1 MSKVAVIVPR
11 PFDQSF
17 TYLAPESF
25 VQGSLV
31 KVPFGSNSLFGVI
44 NSNIEAEDNPKLK
57 TLQTIYPYA
66 FTAKH
71 LDFIK
76 WVANYYMAPVGMLFK
91 MSIGG
96 IKALEKPE
104 KYIVPR
110 QGYTTNLATL
120 NAQQLEVF
128 EGISATINKF
138 SVNLIQG
145 VTGSGKTEVYL
156 HLVDKVIKE
165 GGQVLILLPEIFL
178 STQLIERFE
187 KRMGFHP
194 TEWHSSVGVKARKE
208 NWISTLVGE
217 SQLIVGA
224 RSALFLPFK
233 NLKLIIVDEEH
244 DASFKQDEGICYN
257 ARDMAIVKAKI
268 ENIPIV
274 LASAT
279 PSVESYQNALEGK
292 YKLYS
297 LENRFGGTILPE
309 LIVVNTTDEKLP
321 KGQFLSSKLIAQ
333 MKATFARE
341 KQSML
346 FLNRRG
352 YAPVTMCGDCGE
364 IISCPHCSFNMVSH
378 KSSNTLQCH
387 YCGHVLPQVLK
398 CPACGSNEK
407 IFPVG
412 VGVEKIEEEVRQ
424 ALPDARVLLLTSDTV
439 PNTKLLSQLLEE
451 IVERKYDII
460 IGTQMVAKGLHF
472 PFLHLVGIIDADG
485 LGAASDIRS
494 IERTYQLLHQ
504 VSGRAGREAERGLVL
519 VQCRNPLN
527 LDLESLIKDNIDA
540 FLRSEIEDRKAAG
553 MPPFR
558 RLTVITIASTDQKLN
573 LSVVNTLQRTMPM
586 VHGVEI
592 LGASPAPI
600 FKLRN
605 NYRHRFVVIS
615 DKSVNVQKLLKQ
627 WLAVKHPA
635 RVRIS
640 VDLDPLSL
648 S

>member
-1 MSKVAVIVPR
+1 MKKVAVIVPR
-11 PFDQSF
+11 PFDQNF
-17 TYLAPESF
+17 TYLAPENFSP
-25 VQGSLV
+25 GNLV
-31 KVPFGSNSLFGVI
+31 KVPFGGNTLFGVI
-44 NSNIEAEDNPKLK
+44 DSEITAEDNPKLK
-57 TLQTIYPYA
+57 PIQTVYPYSLN
-66 FTAKH
+66 TKH
-71 LDFIK
+71 LDFLQ
-76 WVANYYMAPVGMLFK
+76 WVANYYMAPIGMLFK

-96 IKALEKPE
+96 ILAIDNPE
-104 KYIVPR
+104 KYIMPR
-110 QGYTTNLATL
+110 QSYTTSLATL
-120 NAQQLEVF
+120 NEQQQ
-128 EGISATINKF
+128 TIFQSIAKTLDSF
-138 SVNLIQG
+138 STNLIQG

-156 HLVDKVIKE
+156 HLVDKVIKD

-187 KRMGFHP
+187 KRMGFRP
-194 TEWHSSVGVKARKE
+194 TEWHSSVSIKGRKQ

-257 ARDMAIVKAKI
+257 ARDMAIVKARI
-268 ENIPIV
+268 ENIPVV

-292 YKLYS
+292 YKLFS
-297 LENRFGGTILPE
+297 LENRFGGSILPE
-309 LIVVNTTDEKLP
+309 LVVVNTTDEKLP
-321 KGQFLSSKLIAQ
+321 RGQFISKKLIEQ
-333 MKATFARE
+333 MAATYARG

-352 YAPVTMCGDCGE
+352 YAPVTMCGDCSE
-364 IISCPHCSFNMVSH
+364 IIACPDCSFNMVSH

-398 CPACGSNEK
+398 CPACSSTEK

-424 ALPDARVLLLTSDTV
+424 ALPDAKVLLLTSDTV
-439 PNTKLLSQLLEE
+439 PNTKLLSKLLIE
-451 IVERKYDII
+451 IVEKKYDII

-485 LGAASDIRS
+485 LGAASDIRA

-504 VSGRAGREAERGLVL
+504 VSGRAGREKDKGLVI
-519 VQCRNPLN
+519 VQCRNPVN
-527 LDLESLIKDNIDA
+527 LDLDNLINDNIDA

-558 RLTVITIASTDQKLN
+558 RLIVITIASPDQKLN
-573 LSVVNTLQRTMPM
+573 LSVVNTLQRTMPE
-586 VHGVEI
+586 VAGVEI
-592 LGASPAPI
+592 LGAAPAPI
-600 FKLRN
+600 FKLRKN
-605 NYRHRFVVIS
+605 FRHRFVVIAG
-615 DKSVNVQKLLKQ
+615 KQVNIQKLLKQ